1 MATVMFFLAGAL
13 FGTLNATV
21 FRVAPEPR
29 IDLIVV
35 AIACAVAALGVW
47 VIGERL
53 STFLA
58 GALMICVLV
67 VVMPSILLA
76 PDAVRAI
83 NMGLLFTPFFVFLV
97 WFLPMWFARLL
108 GYTWM
113 GIYVVLMLARFGD
126 AAVAPALMTLAVTGL
141 LLGEL
146 IGRFKARLEHTSI
159 TDALCDVWNK
169 RGFERLLGK
178 AVTSSQRSGQ
188 PLALLYLDLDHFKEV
203 NDARGHTE
211 GDRVLREFSRAVQE
225 RTRPQDVFARF
236 GGDEF
241 AMLLL
246 DADAAHARQIGERL
260 QNEIRE
266 PGWSF
271 GVSEWQPG
279 ENSEQF
285 ISRADLLML
294 RTKRGRSADAA

>member
-1 MATVMFFLAGAL
+1 MATVMFFLAGAV
-13 FGTLNATV
+13 FGTLNATL
-21 FRVAPEPR
+21 FRATKEPR
-29 IDLIVV
+29 IDLVVV
-35 AIACAVAALGVW
+35 AIACAIAAIVVLA
-47 VIGERL
+47 IGARL
-53 STFLA
+53 STFAA
-58 GALMICVLV
+58 GALMVCVLI

-76 PDAVRAI
+76 PDAVRAMNTGI
-83 NMGLLFTPFFVFLV
+83 LFTPFFVFLV

-113 GIYVVLMLARFGD
+113 GAYVALMLARFGD
-126 AAVAPALMTLAVTGL
+126 AVAPALMTLAVTGL
-141 LLGEL
+141 MLGEL
-146 IGRFKARLEHTSI
+146 IGRFKTRLERTSI
-159 TDALCDVWNK
+159 TDALCEVWNK

-188 PLALLYLDLDHFKEV
+188 PLALLYIDLDHFKEV
-203 NDARGHTE
+203 NDVRGHME

-246 DADAAHARQIGERL
+246 DADASHARQIGERL

-266 PGWSF
+266 PAWSF

>member
-1 MATVMFFLAGAL
+1 M
-13 FGTLNATV
+13 
-21 FRVAPEPR
+21 
-29 IDLIVV
+29 
-35 AIACAVAALGVW
+35 
-47 VIGERL
+47 IGERL

-58 GALMICVLV
+58 GALMICVLA
-67 VVMPSILLA
+67 VVMPSVLLA

-83 NMGLLFTPFFVFLV
+83 NIGLLFTPFFVFLV

-113 GIYVVLMLARFGD
+113 GIYVVMMLARFGD

-146 IGRFKARLEHTSI
+146 IGRFKARLEYTST

-203 NDARGHTE
+203 NDARGHIE

-246 DADAAHARQIGERL
+246 DADAAQARQIGERL

-294 RTKRGRSADAA
+294 HTKRGRSADAA

>member
-1 MATVMFFLAGAL
+1 MATVMFFLAGAV
-13 FGTLNATV
+13 FGTLNATL
-21 FRVAPEPR
+21 FRATKEPR
-29 IDLIVV
+29 IDLVVV
-35 AIACAVAALGVW
+35 AIACAIAAIVVLA
-47 VIGERL
+47 IGARL
-53 STFLA
+53 STFAA
-58 GALMICVLV
+58 GALMVCVLI

-76 PDAVRAI
+76 PDAVRAMNTGI
-83 NMGLLFTPFFVFLV
+83 LFTPFFVFLV

-113 GIYVVLMLARFGD
+113 GAYVALMLARFGD
-126 AAVAPALMTLAVTGL
+126 AVAPALMTLAVTGL
-141 LLGEL
+141 MLGEL
-146 IGRFKARLEHTSI
+146 IGRFKTRLERTSI
-159 TDALCDVWNK
+159 TDALCEVWNK

-188 PLALLYLDLDHFKEV
+188 PLALLYIDLDHFKEV
-203 NDARGHTE
+203 NDVRGHVE

-246 DADAAHARQIGERL
+246 DADASHARQIGERL

-266 PGWSF
+266 PAWSF